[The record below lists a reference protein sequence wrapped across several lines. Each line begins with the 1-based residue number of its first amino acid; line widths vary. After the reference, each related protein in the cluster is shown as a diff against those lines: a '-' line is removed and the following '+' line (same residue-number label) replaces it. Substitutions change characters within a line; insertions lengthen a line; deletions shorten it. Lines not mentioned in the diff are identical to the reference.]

1 MQKMLLDEC
10 HLLFEEYLQG
20 NIILQYPKS
29 FLRKRKLFEEGI
41 QQDKDRAKLK
51 MFEWTIKR
59 LLEFGIRM
67 IWRIMQI
74 EEGVIHRGLIQW
86 L

>member
-1 MQKMLLDEC
+1 MNVIYFLKSIRKET
-10 HLLFEEYLQG
+10 LFC
-20 NIILQYPKS
+20 NILKV
-29 FLRKRKLFEEGI
+29 FWEKENCFEEGI
-41 QQDKDRAKLK
+41 QQDKDRAKLEI
-51 MFEWTIKR
+51 FEWTIKR

>member
-1 MQKMLLDEC
+1 MNVIYFLKSIYKET
-10 HLLFEEYLQG
+10 LFC
-20 NIILQYPKS
+20 NILKV
-29 FLRKRKLFEEGI
+29 FWEKENCFEEGI
-41 QQDKDRAKLK
+41 QQDNDRAKLK
-51 MFEWTIKR
+51 IFEWTIKR

>member
-1 MQKMLLDEC
+1 MNVIYFLKSIRKET
-10 HLLFEEYLQG
+10 LFC
-20 NIILQYPKS
+20 NILKV
-29 FLRKRKLFEEGI
+29 FWEKENCFEEGI

-51 MFEWTIKR
+51 IFEWTIKR
-59 LLEFGIRM
+59 LLEFCIRM

>member
-1 MQKMLLDEC
+1 MNVIYFLKSICKET
-10 HLLFEEYLQG
+10 LFC
-20 NIILQYPKS
+20 NILKV
-29 FLRKRKLFEEGI
+29 FWEKENCFEEGI

-51 MFEWTIKR
+51 MFERTIKR